1 MPRIALPL
9 ILGLGLLLAL
19 PTAAQDRPTSA
30 TDVIKA
36 ELDAVFATLG
46 DSIDK
51 QVKIVDIG
59 SDTDVAGGILHRGE
73 LESEG
78 DVGAIVHHQ
87 VTEVYYILD
96 GSGTLVTGGPIDA
109 AREFP
114 SDSGV
119 VAELVGP
126 SAIGTFDS
134 GTSRPVSAGDVV
146 VIPAGV
152 PHGFSQIAA
161 AGVSCLSIRVDPD
174 QVLPAVWVSPVISR

>member
-1 MPRIALPL
+1 MLRIAMPL

-30 TDVIKA
+30 SDVTKA

-51 QVKIVDIG
+51 QVKIVG
-59 SDTDVAGGILHRGE
+59 SDTDVAVGILHRGE

-161 AGVSCLSIRVDPD
+161 AGVSYLSIRVDPD
-174 QVLPAVWVSPVISR
+174 QVLPAGWVSPVISR

>member
-1 MPRIALPL
+1 MLRIAMPL

-30 TDVIKA
+30 SDVTKA

-51 QVKIVDIG
+51 QVKIVG
-59 SDTDVAGGILHRGE
+59 SDTDVAVGILHRGE

-161 AGVSCLSIRVDPD
+161 AGVSYLSIRVDPD
-174 QVLPAVWVSPVISR
+174 QVLQAGWVSPVISR